1 MLTLLIN
8 TLSTS
13 DLLPIG
19 SGGGEGND
27 GNRSTSVSNG
37 VHRLAV
43 NGGVEQAVTLGIGEG
58 GSVDNITSVFAAVD
72 VTEVVGALW

>member
-8 TLSTS
+8 ALSTS
-13 DLLPIG
+13 NLLPIG
-19 SGGGEGND
+19 SGGGERND

-43 NGGVEQAVTLGIGEG
+43 NGSIEQAVTLGIGEG
-58 GSVDNITSVFAAVD
+58 SSVDNIACVFAAVD